1 MANKQQL
8 LHFLDQHVFNPIL
21 KASPK
26 GKSDADERKLKDV
39 QDKTRSERDR
49 FHHYSSARE
58 IVDNYKSDL
67 HSKAAHKVNQELEA
81 LSLPTLPSV
90 KDEFLKLAEGNS
102 D

>member
-1 MANKQQL
+1 MANKQEL

-26 GKSDADERKLKDV
+26 GKGDADERKLKDV
-39 QDKTRSERDR
+39 QDKTRSEQER

-67 HSKAAHKVNQELEA
+67 HSKTAHRVNKELEA
-81 LSLPTLPSV
+81 LNLPTLPSV
-90 KDEFLKLAEGNS
+90 REEFLKLAGDQS

>member
-1 MANKQQL
+1 MFNPSFVVEFDSHKVTKKSQRARRSRSTAPARLYRREAAMANKQQL

-58 IVDNYKSDL
+58 IVDNYK
-67 HSKAAHKVNQELEA
+67 
-81 LSLPTLPSV
+81 
-90 KDEFLKLAEGNS
+90 
-102 D
+102 

>member
-1 MANKQQL
+1 MANKEQL

-26 GKSDADERKLKDV
+26 SKDDADLRKLKDV
-39 QDKTRSERDR
+39 QDKTRTEQDR

-67 HSKAAHKVNQELEA
+67 HSKAASRVNRELEA
-81 LSLPTLPSV
+81 LKLPTLPSV
-90 KDEFLKLAEGNS
+90 KEEFLKLAG
-102 D
+102 DKPD